1 MNDAMINQE
10 ENNFKNKYNNLL
22 NILQNGGLDKWVF
35 EGLYNGGVVYIVDL
49 RGNQIPINITYTDK
63 ISDLRRKIEE
73 IQPPPQLYLP
83 GLGQHYELIFGSKI
97 LRSWRTLFH
106 YKIPINGKIY
116 ITYIPNDNMRA
127 EELKDRREDEHHIN
141 DALNELN
148 NFANF

>member
-1 MNDAMINQE
+1 M
-10 ENNFKNKYNNLL
+10 
-22 NILQNGGLDKWVF
+22 
-35 EGLYNGGVVYIVDL
+35 DL

-73 IQPPPQLYLP
+73 IQPPFPPAEPAQW
-83 GLGQHYELIFGSKI
+83 GQHYELIFGSKI
-97 LRSWRTLFH
+97 LRSWRTLFN

-127 EELKDRREDEHHIN
+127 EELKDRREDEHRIN
-141 DALNELN
+141 DALNKLN